1 MKTKSITKSMAI
13 LSLLNSLLMA
23 EENGF
28 YGELGW
34 IYSHQEYSQNTKT
47 LIPEKVILATN
58 PNGTIPNPFPNEKPL
73 PPSTDT
79 TCTSANSTDCING
92 ESIATQINSLDSLI
106 TTLYDLENASK
117 GSGTNGKYQNY
128 NFSSN
133 LLTQNIKTAVQDII
147 NLHNFANNKQDLPYN
162 GANNLSA
169 LLANASNAV
178 GVVASYLNKEAN
190 APFSQQIP
198 LQNAPI
204 GTPISVSPKEQAKQV
219 VLSNAS
225 SVANNA
231 QNYLNGIISQIQ
243 ATAQKASIIP
253 TTIPSI
259 SSSSS
264 LGNGGPGYGLN
275 VQFGYKW
282 FFGKKKHFGVRT
294 YGTYSYLYSNLQHK
308 NQFKQDI
315 ASVGMVGQ
323 ANNSIY
329 GAGIDFLWNF
339 WEGEGKNQYRTAGI
353 LLGTELLGSSWSN
366 ENQSYF
372 ESQMKY
378 INAHN
383 GHAKMNTSYFQI
395 PVVVGFRANLSKHNG
410 LEFGLKIPLAY
421 NSYFK
426 SHYNGTETTIVYKNL
441 VQFYVNYVVNF

>member
-1 MKTKSITKSMAI
+1 MKTKKITKSMVAW
-13 LSLLNSLLMA
+13 SLLSAFLVA

-34 IYSHQEYSQNTKT
+34 IYSHQEYSQKTKT
-47 LIPEKVILATN
+47 LIPEKVIPATN

-73 PPSTDT
+73 PPNTDT
-79 TCTSANSTDCING
+79 TCTSANSTSCING
-92 ESIATQINSLDSLI
+92 ESITTQISSLDNLV
-106 TTLYDLENASK
+106 TTLYDLESASR

-128 NFSSN
+128 DFSSKI
-133 LLTQNIKTAVQDII
+133 LTDNINTAIQDII
-147 NLHNFANNKQDLPYN
+147 KLHNFANGKQDLLYN
-162 GANNLSA
+162 GANNLGE
-169 LLANASNAV
+169 LLASASSAV
-178 GVVASYLNKEAN
+178 GAVASYLNKEAN

-198 LQNAPI
+198 LKTAPI
-204 GTPISVSPKEQAKQV
+204 GTPISASPEEQAKQV

-231 QNYLNGIISQIQ
+231 QGYLNGIISQIQ
-243 ATAQKASIIP
+243 ATARKASIIP
-253 TTIPSI
+253 RTIPSI

-282 FFGKKKHFGVRT
+282 FFGKKKRFGVRT
-294 YGTYSYLYSNLQHK
+294 YATYSYLYSNLQYK
-308 NQFKQDI
+308 NQFKQDV
-315 ASVGMVGQ
+315 ASVGLVGQ
-323 ANNSIY
+323 ANNNIY

-339 WEGEGKNQYRTAGI
+339 WEGKGKNQYRTAGI
-353 LLGTELLGSSWSN
+353 LLGTELLGSTWCV
-366 ENQSYF
+366 ENQSF
-372 ESQMKY
+372 WENEMHV
-378 INAHN
+378 INTHG

-395 PVVVGFRANLSKHNG
+395 PVVVGFRSNLSKHNG

-426 SHYNGTETTIVYKNL
+426 SHYNGTETTVVYKNM
-441 VQFYVNYVVNF
+441 VQFYINYVVNF